1 MTFFEFYMCWLRWL
15 LYGDFSL
22 TLECY
27 EEDDLEREAPDE
39 LTLTGFIGASFSA
52 K

>member
-1 MTFFEFYMCWLRWL
+1 MTFFEFYMCWLRWF

-22 TLECY
+22 TLEFY
-27 EEDDLEREAPDE
+27 EDGGLEMETPDE
-39 LTLTGFIGASFSA
+39 LTLTGFIGAPFSA